1 MEMDKVSLN
10 SRGDHG
16 SSVGVEVLVMVGV
29 RGRVIVGDAGLG
41 HGDGDAGGDSSK
53 ICAGE

>member
-16 SSVGVEVLVMVGV
+16 SSVGVEVVVMVGV
-29 RGRVIVGDAGLG
+29 RGRVIMGDAGLG